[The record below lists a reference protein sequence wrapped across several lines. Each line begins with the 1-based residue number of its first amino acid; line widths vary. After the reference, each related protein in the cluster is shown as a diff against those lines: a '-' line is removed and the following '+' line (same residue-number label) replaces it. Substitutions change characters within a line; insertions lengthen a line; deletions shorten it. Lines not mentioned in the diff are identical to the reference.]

1 MTMRSQSMKMA
12 LIGGAVALIIL
23 FGIDMAS
30 SGIERVYGPV
40 EGSVQSVDPAG
51 YSSSASLPSEEV
63 IGTEEAKGGEL
74 PENQADL
81 SGRRTVADAQH
92 GRTEEEIRKEYERKL
107 QEELNKRL
115 TGLPDLR
122 SDATV
127 NKVADGTAGML
138 QTMSAKGIR
147 MVVSFF
153 ESVTD

>member
-1 MTMRSQSMKMA
+1 MRSQSMKMA

-40 EGSVQSVDPAG
+40 EGAVRSVDPA
-51 YSSSASLPSEEV
+51 AKVNTTSLSGEEV
-63 IGTEEAKGGEL
+63 FDDQQERGGQL
-74 PENQADL
+74 PENQIDQ
-81 SGRRTVADAQH
+81 SQRRTVADAQH
-92 GRTEEEIRKEYERKL
+92 GRTEEDIRKEYERKL
-107 QEELNKRL
+107 QEELDKRL
-115 TGLPDLR
+115 AGLPDLR